1 MALVHA
7 LVPPRAGSPSCVF
20 CQRRPQLTAEAWM
33 RCASDERTQSQ
44 HSQQQLLLLKSPP
57 PRPRR
62 TRPRE
67 RTCSQQQRVRGGAG
81 WNLAPRAAGAGP
93 QPQRAPSEDKAL
105 TSDGL
110 TLVNF
115 RPSEVKFGVSRLSEM
130 PTSTSIYCMPAGDCH
145 WLNIGS
151 AQGKGD
157 RFIRVRPLGYCPGL
171 SRIDPHVTI
180 ISARPEAPGTHRM
193 TDTY

>member
-115 RPSEVKFGVSRLSEM
+115 RPSEVKFGAHSAGPPACLVSYEYKYMQS
-130 PTSTSIYCMPAGDCH
+130 
-145 WLNIGS
+145 
-151 AQGKGD
+151 
-157 RFIRVRPLGYCPGL
+157 
-171 SRIDPHVTI
+171 
-180 ISARPEAPGTHRM
+180 
-193 TDTY
+193 

>member
-115 RPSEVKFGVSRLSEM
+115 RPSEVKFGGCTGRNGAVRVLRFSAVVAVPRAQDRCIEPVSSAGCLYRVHR
-130 PTSTSIYCMPAGDCH
+130 STYVPANATPC
-145 WLNIGS
+145 
-151 AQGKGD
+151 A
-157 RFIRVRPLGYCPGL
+157 
-171 SRIDPHVTI
+171 HVTH
-180 ISARPEAPGTHRM
+180 SRP
-193 TDTY
+193 